1 MSSNILSYKVPLSTT
16 MKKKKKKKL
25 SEPKVSVK
33 SFASAMKHCF
43 LDKHPSQTILI

>member
-1 MSSNILSYKVPLSTT
+1 MSSNILSYKVPLSTI
-16 MKKKKKKKL
+16 MKKKKKNL

>member
-16 MKKKKKKKL
+16 MKKKKKL

-43 LDKHPSQTILI
+43 LDKHPSQMILI

>member
-16 MKKKKKKKL
+16 MKKKKKKL